1 MDGSLFEKFVSWK
14 MFCNKTL
21 NWTNRCVM
29 LVNPDVGK
37 FRTNAGS
44 LRNYPYWDPY
54 SRKNSLETDRAIQ
67 Y

>member
-1 MDGSLFEKFVSWK
+1 
-14 MFCNKTL
+14 
-21 NWTNRCVM
+21 M
-29 LVNPDVGK
+29 LANPDVGK
-37 FRTNAGS
+37 FVTNAGS